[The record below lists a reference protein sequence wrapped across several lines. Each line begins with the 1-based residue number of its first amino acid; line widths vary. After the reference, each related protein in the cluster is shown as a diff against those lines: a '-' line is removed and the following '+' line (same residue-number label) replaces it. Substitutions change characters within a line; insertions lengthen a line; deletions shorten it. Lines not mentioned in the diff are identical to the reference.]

1 MEKIV
6 LNQVSNP
13 GISFTKDVNEK
24 ILALYDFLNSNN
36 KNCTYQQFQEDLI
49 NSQIFTGSYIR
60 SFIPFLYNA
69 GIINDYNNGI
79 AYNDLF
85 TKNGLLYVQIVRNIK
100 NASDS
105 NIDLSKMLV
114 IKSDLLCMS
123 LDYMIKSKYKF
134 YDKYL
139 DILKFI
145 KKYRTINREEFY
157 IMEYCLQNSYNYD
170 DYINAYRNESKQYD
184 IYINSNNDEVLS
196 YRSNNAFNYLIA
208 FLSEE
213 QCNYLKKLNHGDY
226 IINEER
232 EKFID
237 LVLNSEGDV
246 K

>member
-85 TKNGLLYVQIVRNIK
+85 TKNGLLYVQI
-100 NASDS
+100 
-105 NIDLSKMLV
+105 
-114 IKSDLLCMS
+114 
-123 LDYMIKSKYKF
+123 KY
-134 YDKYL
+134 
-139 DILKFI
+139 
-145 KKYRTINREEFY
+145 
-157 IMEYCLQNSYNYD
+157 
-170 DYINAYRNESKQYD
+170 
-184 IYINSNNDEVLS
+184 SNN
-196 YRSNNAFNYLIA
+196 
-208 FLSEE
+208 
-213 QCNYLKKLNHGDY
+213 
-226 IINEER
+226 
-232 EKFID
+232 FI
-237 LVLNSEGDV
+237 GF
-246 K
+246 

>member
-139 DILKFI
+139 DKSPCSTSGTNWCQRDRGCFW
-145 KKYRTINREEFY
+145 EF
-157 IMEYCLQNSYNYD
+157 
-170 DYINAYRNESKQYD
+170 
-184 IYINSNNDEVLS
+184 
-196 YRSNNAFNYLIA
+196 
-208 FLSEE
+208 
-213 QCNYLKKLNHGDY
+213 
-226 IINEER
+226 
-232 EKFID
+232 
-237 LVLNSEGDV
+237 
-246 K
+246 

>member
-1 MEKIV
+1 
-6 LNQVSNP
+6 
-13 GISFTKDVNEK
+13 
-24 ILALYDFLNSNN
+24 
-36 KNCTYQQFQEDLI
+36 
-49 NSQIFTGSYIR
+49 
-60 SFIPFLYNA
+60 
-69 GIINDYNNGI
+69 
-79 AYNDLF
+79 
-85 TKNGLLYVQIVRNIK
+85 
-100 NASDS
+100 
-105 NIDLSKMLV
+105 
-114 IKSDLLCMS
+114 
-123 LDYMIKSKYKF
+123 MIKSKYKF

-196 YRSNNAFNYLIA
+196 YRSNNAFNYL
-208 FLSEE
+208 
-213 QCNYLKKLNHGDY
+213 KKLNQGDY

>member
-1 MEKIV
+1 MEKVV
-6 LNQVSNP
+6 LNQISNP
-13 GISFTKDVNEK
+13 GISFTKDVNDK
-24 ILALYDFLNSNN
+24 LLALQDFLNSSN

-49 NSQIFTGSYIR
+49 NNQIFTGSYIR

-79 AYNDLF
+79 TYNKLF
-85 TKNGLLYVQIVRNIK
+85 TKNGLLYVQIVKNIK

-105 NIDLSKMLV
+105 NIDLSKMQT
-114 IKSDLLCMS
+114 IKNDLLCMS

-157 IMEYCLQNSYNYD
+157 IMEYCIQNFYNYD
-170 DYINAYRNESKQYD
+170 DYITSYRNKSRQFD

-196 YRSNNAFNYLIA
+196 YRSNNAFNYLVA

-213 QCNYLKKLNHGDY
+213 QCNYLKKLNQGDY

-232 EKFID
+232 EKFVD
-237 LVLNSEGDV
+237 LVLDSEGDV